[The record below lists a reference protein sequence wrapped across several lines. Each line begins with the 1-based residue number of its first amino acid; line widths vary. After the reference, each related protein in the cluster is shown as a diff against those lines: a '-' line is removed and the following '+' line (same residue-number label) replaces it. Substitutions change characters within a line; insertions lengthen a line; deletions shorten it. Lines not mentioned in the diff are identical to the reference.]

1 MRSPTLAVL
10 AVALVFA
17 ACGTDQPA
25 TSPAGDQATTP
36 RADAAPPVHDEVVD
50 GVRTITITPVG
61 NEMRFEQTELNATAG
76 ETLRIVFNN
85 TASSPAMSHNVLFVS
100 DASEINAVGE
110 AAMDAADR
118 DYIPDHPAVIA
129 STPMA
134 APGETVEM
142 TFTVPEEPGDYPYIC
157 TFPGHYM
164 MMQGTMRVTAS

>member
-1 MRSPTLAVL
+1 MRIPTLAVL
-10 AVALVFA
+10 ALALVFA
-17 ACGTDQPA
+17 ACGSDQPA
-25 TSPAGDQATTP
+25 TTPAGDRATT
-36 RADAAPPVHDEVVD
+36 AEAPGAHDEVVD

-61 NEMRFEQTELNATAG
+61 NEMRFEQTEISATAG

-85 TASSPAMSHNVLFVS
+85 TASSPAMSHNVLFVT
-100 DASEINAVGE
+100 DASEINAVGQ

-134 APGETVEM
+134 APGERVEM